1 MDMLSLFTKKSGNR
15 DNYDLEKILFTLEK
29 PGLSKSAKSAM
40 KSHILANIKAQEMLP
55 QHLDNFAQ
63 NIAKVSATVKMS
75 SYVKSL
81 IKNQILERIES
92 TSEFRWVYQY
102 KFAFKRALSAG
113 LAVLI
118 IATGAFSFIP
128 GKENVVF
135 AKPSTVLTEITGDVS
150 VVRNE
155 KEIKAENGF
164 ILYQDD
170 VIYTRIGAATIKYFD
185 GSISR
190 LNENTKIKFSRL
202 DTDEFGINTAIELD
216 VDHGQM
222 WAMVFD
228 LFGNS
233 LFKVRANKTTA
244 DVVDRATFSFIANKN
259 SSEVDVYHNVVDVS
273 VGSNGN
279 SDTKTVLKGYKAVVN
294 SNYVSLVSKKTL
306 KQGEKE
312 WINDNLKK
320 DKEYIAR
327 VANEQTKLA
336 SDPVSDLKEDASLYL
351 SFSDT
356 ETLRLKLNLA
366 DNKMALASSLMN
378 AGKIDDARQTLS
390 YLKDVVSEAKAK
402 IDELKSSNPEEAA
415 KMESLVNERLMRY
428 KKDLSFV
435 TPDLPL
441 YEVKDSIRDMEMS
454 VADNDES
461 KVKLMFEKASS
472 KLLEAQDLLDNK
484 KFENAKANLED
495 LKVIIA
501 DMQKADFSKN
511 PEMAKEVLNKN
522 ADIVKM
528 LTLIE
533 NSLESSDLKK
543 EVASVKSSSVQTI
556 MDTAV
561 QANGEKSAEDV
572 NTFVR
577 IYDQLGPS
585 NSTVEEGDDVDS
597 PKINLFHEL
606 DSSDKSNN

>member
-1 MDMLSLFTKKSGNR
+1 MLSLFTKKSGNR

>member
-1 MDMLSLFTKKSGNR
+1 MWTPFTKKLGNR
-15 DNYDLEKILFTLEK
+15 DNENLERILFTLEK
-29 PGLSKSAKSAM
+29 PGLSKSAKNAM
-40 KSHILANIKAQEMLP
+40 KSHILANIKAQEALP
-55 QHLDNFAQ
+55 RSLNDFAQ
-63 NIAKVSATVKMS
+63 SIAKVSSTVKMS
-75 SYVKSL
+75 SYAKSL
-81 IKNQILERIES
+81 IKSQILERIES
-92 TSEFRWVYQY
+92 IGKFAWVYQY
-102 KFAFKRALSAG
+102 KFAFKKALSAG

-118 IATGAFSFIP
+118 LVTGAFSFIP

-135 AKPSTVLTEITGDVS
+135 AKPSTILTEITGDVS
-150 VVRNE
+150 IIRNE

-170 VIYTRIGAATIKYFD
+170 IIDTRIGTATIKYFD

-202 DTDEFGINTAIELD
+202 DTDEFGINTTIELD

-244 DVVDRATFSFIANKN
+244 DVVDRATFSFITNKTL
-259 SSEVDVYHNVVDVS
+259 SEVDVYHNIVDVS

-279 SDTKTVLKGYKAVVN
+279 SNTKTVLKGYKAVVN
-294 SNYVSLVSKKTL
+294 SSYVSLVSKKIL

-336 SDPVSDLKEDASLYL
+336 SNPVSDLKEDASLYL
-351 SFSDT
+351 SFSDA

-390 YLKDVVSEAKAK
+390 YLKDVVAEAKTK
-402 IDELKSSNPEEAA
+402 IDELKSSNPEEAT

-484 KFENAKANLED
+484 KFEDARANLED
-495 LKVIIA
+495 LKIVIA

-585 NSTVEEGDDVDS
+585 NSSVEEEGNEADS
-597 PKINLFHEL
+597 PKINLSRDL